1 MIGQMKHILRTTLVL
16 LFTAILASG
25 SFAQCK
31 SFTKRKC
38 VPHVAPYKFNET
50 FNAATLAPGEE
61 AEVNLTFYSDQE
73 YRIVVCSQP
82 IIGDV
87 NWKVVDGANN
97 IVFESFADE
106 PQNSFDLKV
115 MDTQQL
121 KVHVWVPDQKT
132 ANELVHTGCVAI
144 LVGFREP

>member
-1 MIGQMKHILRTTLVL
+1 MRYTKQLLKASL
-16 LFTAILASG
+16 LFAFTGLMAMS
-25 SFAQCK
+25 STAQCK

-38 VPHVAPYKFNET
+38 VPELAPFKFNES
-50 FNAATLAPGEE
+50 FNAATLAPGED
-61 AEVNLTFYSDQE
+61 AEVNLTFYSGQE

-106 PQNSFDLKV
+106 PQSSFDLKV

-121 KVHVWVPDQKT
+121 KVHVWVPDQRT

-144 LVGFREP
+144 LVGFKEP

>member
-1 MIGQMKHILRTTLVL
+1 MKEIIKLSLILSLSVL
-16 LFTAILASG
+16 FALS
-25 SFAQCK
+25 SNAQCK

-38 VPHVAPYKFNET
+38 VPELVPYKFNES

-61 AEVNLTFYSDQE
+61 AEVNLTFYSGQE

-87 NWKVVDGANN
+87 NWKVVDGSNN

-144 LVGFREP
+144 LVGFKEP